1 MAILKSTKLTLKH
14 DGSARAVRKYLE
26 DTGAY
31 YAQKGHDA
39 EASYT
44 LPAAEWLGSP
54 AVECLGLDSPERT
67 QEEQN
72 KDLAKVLAGFHPT
85 TG

>member
-54 AVECLGLDSPERT
+54 AV
-67 QEEQN
+67 
-72 KDLAKVLAGFHPT
+72 
-85 TG
+85 